1 MIFMNNAKQNVKIK
15 PFKWADLTLIVQ
27 YEYCPQCK
35 YFSNCYDIKE
45 LVCEY
50 DGRSRVV
57 KKVPNYISQDC
68 FEEATE

>member
-1 MIFMNNAKQNVKIK
+1 MKQNIKIK
-15 PFKWADLTLIVQ
+15 LLNGQDLALIVQ
-27 YEYCPQCK
+27 YEYCPKCK

-57 KKVPNYISQDC
+57 KKVSNYISEDC
-68 FEEATE
+68 FVEAEK